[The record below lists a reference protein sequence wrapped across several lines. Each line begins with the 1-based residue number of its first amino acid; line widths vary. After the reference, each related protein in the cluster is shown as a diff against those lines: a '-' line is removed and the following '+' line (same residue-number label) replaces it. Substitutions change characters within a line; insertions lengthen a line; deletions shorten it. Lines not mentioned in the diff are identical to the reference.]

1 MVERPKLSF
10 TEIKMMNFNFVL
22 LHVADPVASASFYSD
37 LLGKPVIDST
47 PGFAMLPLS
56 EAVVLGLWLASEA
69 APAGEGR
76 PGASEISF
84 DVADVPTLTSL
95 HSEWAAQG
103 LAILVEPVDM
113 PFGTTFVA
121 ADPDG
126 HRVRVVASVRS

>member
-1 MVERPKLSF
+1 ML
-10 TEIKMMNFNFVL
+10 TFNFVL

-56 EAVVLGLWLASEA
+56 EAVLLGLWSASEA
-69 APAGEGR
+69 DPDGKGK

-84 DVADVPTLTSL
+84 DVADVAALEKL
-95 HSEWAAQG
+95 HADWSG
-103 LAILVEPVDM
+103 KGMPILVKPIEM
-113 PFGTTFVA
+113 PFGHTFVA

-126 HRVRVVASVRS
+126 HRVRAVAAKSM

>member
-1 MVERPKLSF
+1 
-10 TEIKMMNFNFVL
+10 MMNFNFVL
-22 LHVADPVASASFYSD
+22 LHVANPVASAGFYSD

-56 EAVVLGLWLASEA
+56 EAVVLGLWLAGDADPSG
-69 APAGEGR
+69 AGK

-84 DVADVPTLTSL
+84 DVADVPTLTKL
-95 HSEWAAQG
+95 YADWAAKG
-103 LAILVEPVDM
+103 LTILVEPVEK
-113 PFGTTFVA
+113 PFGHTFVA

>member
-1 MVERPKLSF
+1 ML
-10 TEIKMMNFNFVL
+10 NFNFVL
-22 LHVADPVASASFYSD
+22 LHVADPVASAGFYSD

-56 EAVVLGLWLASEA
+56 EAVVLGLWLASDA
-69 APAGEGR
+69 DPSGTGR

-84 DVADVPTLTSL
+84 DVADVPALTKL
-95 HSEWAAQG
+95 HADWAAKG
-103 LAILVEPVDM
+103 LVILVEPVEK

-126 HRVRVVASVRS
+126 HRVRVVAGIRS